1 MATRPTSRSEGARMA
16 SLYTNGSFGGRSKSK
31 LQGGKTK
38 AQDCQAELNY
48 SSDAYLEEQDD
59 AEFSPDQQG
68 RSLRLVGHWS

>member
-1 MATRPTSRSEGARMA
+1 MKALERPVYIRTVASADVQADGARA
-16 SLYTNGSFGGRSKSK
+16 NYI
-31 LQGGKTK
+31 QGGKTK
-38 AQDCQAELNY
+38 AQDSQAELNY